1 MHNQEAY
8 IAKAQ
13 SMIYEGD
20 IKLSAQ
26 DLLWISG
33 ALREDRRSRPEMF
46 DYYSEVLLKIR
57 AMNAEIEEE
66 LWSWQVKQELAEQKR
81 ELEEKL
87 RQTSLE
93 IAELRFQAAQKRLA
107 EALKQQL
114 KKALEQQL

>member
-66 LWSWQVKQELAEQKR
+66 LWSWQVKQELEEQRRQEVEKR
-81 ELEEKL
+81 KAVELL
-87 RQTSLE
+87 LAQARLE
-93 IAELRFQAAQKRLA
+93 RAQKRLA
-107 EALKQQL
+107 EAQEN
-114 KKALEQQL
+114 AA